1 LSRKTKDTDRPT
13 SDPRPIL
20 HLHGVLVDVFGVG
33 VLIIGRSGIGKS
45 ECALEL
51 IMRGHR
57 LVADDLIHL
66 ERSPEG
72 KLYGYGEELGR
83 HMMEIRGLGI
93 VDVERLFGVAATRER
108 KRVHMVIELSD
119 PEGEI
124 EDRTGLEERRWEAL
138 GVELPVKRIPVTPG
152 RNLSAIVEVA
162 ARNFL
167 LEERGLKAAKELER
181 RLLDKMK
188 EDGPCI

>member
-1 LSRKTKDTDRPT
+1 M
-13 SDPRPIL
+13 
-20 HLHGVLVDVFGVG
+20 DVFGVG

-93 VDVERLFGVAATRER
+93 VDVEKLFGVAATRER
-108 KRVHMVIELSD
+108 KRVHMVIELLD

-124 EDRTGLEERRWEAL
+124 EDRTGLQEERWEAL

-181 RLLDKMK
+181 RLLDRMK
-188 EDGPCI
+188 EGSPCI